1 MRSQQLR
8 RLTLLCVLPHS
19 EFRLKVLSLFS
30 PEPPLSCRQLF
41 CAGTTTGPLTAAT
54 SHSRT
59 FPREQSFQAR
69 KTLPSSLCWIK
80 LLFGIVYALCS
91 LTSAWSLDPFHF
103 LCFTHFALITYNLFI
118 YTLFITLRDEVLR
131 GILWKTLVSV
141 QKECTYP
148 EATQACLTGLFPQI
162 VHKWFFVRGI
172 PSRWTLVV
180 WQALTTNRS

>member
-8 RLTLLCVLPHS
+8 RLTPLSVLPHS

-41 CAGTTTGPLTAAT
+41 CAGTTNGPLTAAT

-80 LLFGIVYALCS
+80 LLFGIVSALCS

-103 LCFTHFALITYNLFI
+103 LCFTHVA
-118 YTLFITLRDEVLR
+118 LR